1 MVKDLNIFFSNG
13 FFENWQQLKNITN
26 KNSVFIKINFMWQTD
41 DANGFFGK
49 EKVSARSNNA
59 KKKSNS
65 QVIVLIQC
73 VQQSFFQL

>member
-1 MVKDLNIFFSNG
+1 
-13 FFENWQQLKNITN
+13 
-26 KNSVFIKINFMWQTD
+26 MWQTD

-73 VQQSFFQL
+73 IQQVFFNYNYNF